1 MYIYWPS
8 SILKLAHEGGRTVV
22 HKPFKL
28 MKRLDNIGYQ
38 PLEERTEK
46 TLDYQFN
53 RQRNRWAEFRSVQIL
68 KVTPSSHSNGTKIAD
83 LLLLSA
89 IKLGI
94 NVNYLSYVFMQNHWI
109 NNLDLSEENGVLE
122 IFLAQG
128 FKAKAIKSSVFG
140 SRTYFADGGMLYGQD
155 NLKLVK
161 RALKRPFK

>member
-1 MYIYWPS
+1 MHIYWPS

-38 PLEERTEK
+38 PLKERTEK

-53 RQRNRWAEFRSVQIL
+53 RQHNRWAEFRSIQIL
-68 KVTPSSHSNGTKIAD
+68 KVTPSSHSNGAKIAD

-94 NVNYLSYVFMQNHWI
+94 DVNYLSYVFMQNHWI
-109 NNLDLSEENGVLE
+109 NNLNLSEENGVWE

-128 FKAKAIKSSVFG
+128 LNAKVIKLSVFG
-140 SRTYFADGGMLYGQD
+140 SPTYFLDGDMFYGQD

-161 RALKRPFK
+161 RALRRPFK

>member
-1 MYIYWPS
+1 MHIYWPS

-38 PLEERTEK
+38 PLEKRTEK

-53 RQRNRWAEFRSVQIL
+53 RQRNRWAEFRSIQIL
-68 KVTPSSHSNGTKIAD
+68 KVTFSSHSNGTEIAD

-94 NVNYLSYVFMQNHWI
+94 GVNYLSYVFRQNHWI
-109 NNLDLSEENGVLE
+109 NNLDLSDENGVWAIL
-122 IFLAQG
+122 LAQG
-128 FKAKAIKSSVFG
+128 LNAKAIELSVFG
-140 SRTYFADGGMLYGQD
+140 SHTYFADGDMLFGQD
-155 NLKLVK
+155 NLQLVK
-161 RALKRPFK
+161 KALRRPFK

>member
-1 MYIYWPS
+1 
-8 SILKLAHEGGRTVV
+8 
-22 HKPFKL
+22 

-53 RQRNRWAEFRSVQIL
+53 RQRNRWAEFRSIQIL
-68 KVTPSSHSNGTKIAD
+68 KVTPSSHSNGAKIAD

-94 NVNYLSYVFMQNHWI
+94 DVNYLSYVFMQNHWI

-140 SRTYFADGGMLYGQD
+140 SPTYFADGHMLYGQD
-155 NLKLVK
+155 NLQLVK
-161 RALKRPFK
+161 RA

>member
-1 MYIYWPS
+1 MHIYWPS

-53 RQRNRWAEFRSVQIL
+53 RQRNRRAEFRSIQIL
-68 KVTPSSHSNGTKIAD
+68 KVTPSSHSNGAEIAE

-89 IKLGI
+89 IKLEIG
-94 NVNYLSYVFMQNHWI
+94 VNYLSYVFRQNHWI
-109 NNLDLSEENGVLE
+109 NNLDLSEENGVWE

-128 FKAKAIKSSVFG
+128 LKAQAIESSVLDHPPTSQMVICFMVKI
-140 SRTYFADGGMLYGQD
+140 TYS
-155 NLKLVK
+155 
-161 RALKRPFK
+161 